1 MYVIMY
7 DAYCDYVLNGLYVF
21 MNKFC
26 SVLFRS
32 VPYSQFCM
40 FMKRSDTNECTYN
53 DTLVSQV
60 TNTILMKYLKHIL
73 PMVEME
79 ISLDE

>member
-1 MYVIMY
+1 
-7 DAYCDYVLNGLYVF
+7 

-26 SVLFRS
+26 SV
-32 VPYSQFCM
+32 PYSPFCM
-40 FMKRSDTNECTYN
+40 FMKKSDTYNDYN

-60 TNTILMKYLKHIL
+60 TNTILMKDLKCIL

>member
-1 MYVIMY
+1 
-7 DAYCDYVLNGLYVF
+7 
-21 MNKFC
+21 
-26 SVLFRS
+26 
-32 VPYSQFCM
+32 M

-60 TNTILMKYLKHIL
+60 TNTILMKDLKRIL
-73 PMVEME
+73 PMKEME